1 MNQMIHRDP
10 DDFPVGEEILRM
22 SGITKVYGNG
32 VLANDN
38 VNFSVKKGEIHAIMG
53 ENGAGKST
61 LMKILFGSEQPDRG
75 EICFKGRVLTIE
87 SPKKAVELGIGMV
100 YQHFNLAESLT
111 VAENIVV
118 GQEPDRGIF
127 FRQKNAYDAVE
138 ALAKKYAFDIDPKSR
153 VRDISVGKKQK
164 VEILKILYRNSE
176 LIILDEPTA
185 VLTPQETE
193 ELFRQLL
200 LLKQNGYT
208 IIFISHKINEVK
220 TICDRMT
227 IIRAGKTR
235 GTYDVSE
242 LSANDI
248 SVLMVGRDVVQKIDK
263 PSAKPGKTALS
274 VRDLCY
280 RNEHGAV
287 MLDHVSFDLR
297 AGEILGVAGVEGSGQ
312 RELAEAVS
320 GMLKAQ
326 GGTVALEGSDVT
338 GGTPGEIRALGLS
351 HIHEDRMSYGIA
363 KNVSITENLIANRC
377 DSGELGSKAF
387 FDRKKTS
394 SLAEELVKEY
404 QIVCKSPSV
413 PIGMLSGGNIQK
425 VVVAREMS
433 VEPRVLLANQ
443 PTRGIDVGAVEFIH
457 ERLIRDSRE
466 KDCAVLLIS
475 SDLNEVLEMSDSLI
489 VMYKGHISGYFSDVS
504 ALTEQELGLYML
516 GLKQQDGQALKEALH
531 EEV

>member
-1 MNQMIHRDP
+1 MIHRDP
-10 DDFPVGEEILRM
+10 DDFPIGEEILRM

-32 VLANDN
+32 VLANEN

-61 LMKILFGSEQPDRG
+61 LMKILFGNEQPDRG
-75 EICFKGRVLTIE
+75 EICFKGRTQTIE

-118 GQEPDRGIF
+118 GQEPGRGIL
-127 FRQKNAYDAVE
+127 FRQKSAYDAVE
-138 ALAKKYAFDIDPKSR
+138 ELARKYAFDIDPKSR
-153 VRDISVGKKQK
+153 VRDLSVGKKQK

-193 ELFRQLL
+193 ELFHQLL

-235 GTYDVSE
+235 GTYEISE

-248 SVLMVGRDVVQKIDK
+248 SVLMVGRDVVQKIEK
-263 PSAKPGKTALS
+263 PAAKPGKTVLS
-274 VRDLCY
+274 ARDLRY

-287 MLDHVSFDLR
+287 MLDGVSFDLR
-297 AGEILGVAGVEGSGQ
+297 QGEILGVAGVEGSGQ

-320 GMLKAQ
+320 GMLRPE
-326 GGTVALEGSDVT
+326 GGAVYLDGREIT
-338 GGTPGEIRALGLS
+338 GKTPGEVRALGFS
-351 HIHEDRMSYGIA
+351 HIHEDRMTYGVA

-377 DSGELGSKAF
+377 ASPELGGKAF
-387 FDRKKTS
+387 FDGKKTS
-394 SLAEELVKEY
+394 ALAQKLVEEY
-404 QIVCKSPSV
+404 QIVCKTPSV
-413 PIGMLSGGNIQK
+413 PAGMLSGGNIQK

-433 VEPRVLLANQ
+433 VEPQVLLANQ

-466 KDCAVLLIS
+466 KGCAVLLIS
-475 SDLNEVLEMSDSLI
+475 SDLNEVLEMSDSLL
-489 VMYKGHISGYFSDVS
+489 VMYKGHISGYFADVS

-516 GLKQQDGQALKEALH
+516 GLKRQSEQELKEALH
-531 EEV
+531 EKV